1 MCLAVP
7 GKVVEIVGDD
17 PLLRSAKVSFAGVI
31 KLVSLTCTPEA
42 KLGDYVLVHVGVA
55 ISTIDPEDAA
65 LTFRYLREMGE
76 LDGIE
81 LPADAPDTPRPIG
94 HPSPEGIHA
103 SADPLWRGVAQSAG
117 VCSSDDRQ
125 TTATVA
131 KPAAP

>member
-55 ISTIDPEDAA
+55 ISTIDPEDAE

-76 LDGIE
+76 LDGLDVPPE
-81 LPADAPDTPRPIG
+81 HQVGAVAPNGPGRLG
-94 HPSPEGIHA
+94 A
-103 SADPLWRGVAQSAG
+103 SAPTFS
-117 VCSSDDRQ
+117 
-125 TTATVA
+125 T
-131 KPAAP
+131 PAPS